1 MIYLTVL
8 NRWIFSG
15 SLRHFLTNFRHFN
28 DPQKPCGHCTDEF
41 MFTSMWLKIWF
52 HTFFL
57 FFHNPRFSVSNL
69 NYFSL
74 TFSFALLC
82 PWPSSWRLSW
92 YNLCSLWSFSLCCCS
107 HSFLSSRSS
116 CCSSYCRLCS
126 TSWRICCAMYRCCSR
141 TCVSTQNTHSVCIY
155 HAELCT
161 WHSDSRLQWWP
172 T

>member
-1 MIYLTVL
+1 MTHRNPLDTALNGLCLHRCGSKFGFIRSFYFFIIPVL
-8 NRWIFSG
+8 V
-15 SLRHFLTNFRHFN
+15 SL
-28 DPQKPCGHCTDEF
+28 
-41 MFTSMWLKIWF
+41 MW
-52 HTFFL
+52 TF
-57 FFHNPRFSVSNL
+57 
-69 NYFSL
+69 FSL

-92 YNLCSLWSFSLCCCS
+92 YNLCSFWSFSLCCCS

-116 CCSSYCRLCS
+116 CSSSYCRLCW

-141 TCVSTQNTHSVCIY
+141 TCVSTQNTHSLCIY

-161 WHSDSRLQWWP
+161 VHSNGRLQWWS